1 MFMEY
6 ARNAV
11 RMSALMGIRTISVFT
26 HDSIGLG
33 EDGPTHQPV
42 EQAAILRS
50 TPNMVTWRPADA
62 VETAVAWKSAVKRLD
77 GPTALLL
84 SRQNLA
90 PQARTGEQLAQIERG
105 AYTLYESA
113 AQPAVII
120 IATGSEVELAME
132 AARKLAGEKVAVR
145 VVSMPSPERFDAQ
158 DEAYKER
165 VLPKAVKAR
174 VAVEA
179 GWADWWYKYVG
190 LDGAIIGMHTFGES
204 APAEQLYEYFGITSE
219 KVYEAAKALL

>member
-1 MFMEY
+1 
-6 ARNAV
+6 
-11 RMSALMGIRTISVFT
+11 MSALMGIRNIFVFT

-50 TPNMVTWRPADA
+50 TPKMVTWRPADA
-62 VETAVAWKSAVKRLD
+62 VETAVAWKRALLRSD

-84 SRQNLA
+84 SRQNLKA
-90 PQARTGEQLAQIERG
+90 QTRSDEQLALIERG
-105 AYTLYESA
+105 AYTLFESGKK
-113 AQPAVII
+113 PDVII

-132 AARKLAGEKVAVR
+132 AARKLAAEKVAVR
-145 VVSMPSPERFDAQ
+145 VVSMPSSEVFDAQ
-158 DEAYKER
+158 DEAYKEL

-190 LDGAIIGMHTFGES
+190 LDGKIIGMRSFGES